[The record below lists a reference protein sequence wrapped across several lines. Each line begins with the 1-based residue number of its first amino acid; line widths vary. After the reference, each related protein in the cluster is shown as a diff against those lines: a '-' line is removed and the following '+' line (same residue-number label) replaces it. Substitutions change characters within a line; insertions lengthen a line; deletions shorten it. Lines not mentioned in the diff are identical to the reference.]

1 MKFPLIPTIDLSPL
15 GETQHCSLMGMCV
28 ANVDIQYFWCGWE
41 WGVREGLP
49 RGGVMRTWTTVCLA
63 LSPESVR

>member
-28 ANVDIQYFWCGWE
+28 ANVDIQYFWWE
-41 WGVREGLP
+41 WGVRGGLP
-49 RGGVMRTWTTVCLA
+49 RGGGHADLDYCVFG
-63 LSPESVR
+63 SQP